1 MRLGQLLELSLDCEE
16 VLDSL
21 HFWQGLGLESIPV
34 GDTWPHRYGVMSDG
48 RLCLGLHDYRFASPA
63 LTFVTPQ
70 LPEQV
75 EQLQALGIEMDF
87 CKLGPSQFNEAG
99 FTDPSGQTVCLLE
112 ARTFSPPAFEQD
124 SFALPGYFRALRR
137 RSRDPESDAAFWESL
152 GLFRS
157 PDADDITEVC
167 AEGFNLQFSRS
178 GPEVCLVFET
188 PELDARA
195 AKLEYDG
202 HNLVRRG
209 NEYEL
214 AAPDGLRLCLQPISD

>member
-1 MRLGQLLELSLDCEE
+1 MMLGRLLELSVDCEE

-48 RLCLGLHDYRFASPA
+48 RLCLGLHDYRFPSPS
-63 LTFVTPQ
+63 LTFVTPE

-75 EQLQALGIEMDF
+75 DALRGLGIELDF
-87 CKLGPSQFNEAG
+87 CKLGPNQFNEAG

-112 ARTFSPPAFEQD
+112 ARTFSPPPLAQD

-137 RSRDPESDAAFWESL
+137 QSRDPEADATFWEAL

-157 PDADDITEVC
+157 PDADDVTEVC
-167 AEGFNLQFSRS
+167 GEGFNLQFSRN
-178 GPEVCLVFET
+178 GPAVSLVFET

-202 HNLVRRG
+202 HSLIRRG
-209 NEYEL
+209 REFEL
-214 AAPDGLRLCLQPISD
+214 PAPDGLTLRLQSVD